1 MKEEFYLLKKPI
13 PGINSNTNATNNS
26 INEPADLHRKH
37 NEFLLQEN
45 ASKNPTIQILAENQQ
60 HASNTKEAD
69 SSESFKTVKGTL
81 NRCKPKSQNVVCS
94 NRYDT
99 LYPTVDCD

>member
-1 MKEEFYLLKKPI
+1 MKEEFYLLKKSI
-13 PGINSNTNATNNS
+13 PGINSNTDATNNS

-37 NEFLLQEN
+37 ESLLQEN

>member
-1 MKEEFYLLKKPI
+1 MKEEFYLPKKSI
-13 PGINSNTNATNNS
+13 PGTNSNTDATNNS

>member
-1 MKEEFYLLKKPI
+1 MKEEFYLPKKSI
-13 PGINSNTNATNNS
+13 PGINSNTDATNNS

-60 HASNTKEAD
+60 HASNTKEVD

-94 NRYDT
+94 TRYDT
-99 LYPTVDCD
+99 FYLTDDSD